1 MSLKKIEKQSRKIL
15 LGKEEVDGKKAA
27 KIVQLILA
35 DKLISRSEKRFVK
48 TLMAQRKCDPE
59 AINRFENVL
68 AT

>member
-15 LGKEEVDGKKAA
+15 LGKEQVDGKKAA

-48 TLMAQRKCDPE
+48 SLLAEKKCDPD
-59 AINRFENVL
+59 AINRFKNVL

>member
-15 LGKEEVDGKKAA
+15 LGKEQVDGKKAA

-48 TLMAQRKCDPE
+48 SLLAEKNCDPD
-59 AINRFENVL
+59 AINRFKNVL